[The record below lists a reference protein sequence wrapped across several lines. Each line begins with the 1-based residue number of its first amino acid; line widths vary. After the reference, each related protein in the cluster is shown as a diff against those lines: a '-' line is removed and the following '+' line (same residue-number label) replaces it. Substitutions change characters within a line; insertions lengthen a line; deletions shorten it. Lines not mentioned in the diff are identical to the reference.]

1 MLKKFFQESLKDQL
15 KIQGEE
21 CTICDKI
28 HLTESAPFQA
38 IITTKNSEIQVEIGS
53 IIYNVDAHALIPESV
68 GQEKITGNRLKTKN
82 GEYIITSAVKSLN
95 EAAFSC
101 DLVKIKSI

>member
-1 MLKKFFQESLKDQL
+1 MLKKFFKDALEDQL
-15 KIQGEE
+15 KIMGED

-28 HLTESAPFQA
+28 HQTETESFKA
-38 IITTKNSEIQVEIGS
+38 IITTKNSEMEVEIGS
-53 IIYNVDAHALIPESV
+53 ITYNIDAHALIPESV

-82 GEYIITSAVKSLN
+82 GEYIITSAVKSVN